1 MTRPTSES
9 HAGRLVGQ
17 AVLCTPFHFIHFADR
32 CCSFSLV
39 ISKLPFDQRAC
50 FIAGQAKSGT
60 TLLVALL
67 DNHPELLVLPEETA
81 YFPTVLTKYAP
92 RGRRA
97 QFDYLTK
104 QSLSNVLFGGP
115 CKWGKRNYSTFPRQ
129 KFFDTFESAAFDP
142 ANAQEDLL
150 VLMVKAYAAT
160 LERPLDTVARWVE
173 KTPANRNH
181 IPEIYR
187 RFPHAKILVTIRDPR
202 AILAAQIALEKT
214 RQTGRFSTYYVIAHW
229 RVAARLARGVRD
241 GRVPGFVVPYEK
253 LVYEPSRMMEEV
265 CAYLE
270 IDFDRDIVL
279 TPTKVGQF
287 WKGNSAARINFS
299 QISSEPATRW
309 EGELSEDEVGWVE
322 WHCRDLMPEFGYEPR
337 LSRRDL
343 RYFVRPIRGERPREY
358 IKSRAYSLRDQI
370 TR

>member
-1 MTRPTSES
+1 
-9 HAGRLVGQ
+9 
-17 AVLCTPFHFIHFADR
+17 
-32 CCSFSLV
+32 V
-39 ISKLPFDQRAC
+39 ILELPFEQRAC

-67 DNHPELLVLPEETA
+67 DSHPELLVLPEETA

-115 CKWGKRNYSTFPRQ
+115 CKWGKRSYSTFPRE
-129 KFFDTFESAAFDP
+129 KFLQTFERAAFDP

-160 LERPLDTVARWVE
+160 LGRSLDTIARWVE

-181 IPEIYR
+181 ITAILT
-187 RFPHAKILVTIRDPR
+187 RFARAKILVTLRDPR

-229 RVAARLARGVRD
+229 RVAAKLAKRIRD
-241 GRVPGFVVPYEK
+241 GEVPGFIVPYET
-253 LVYEPSRMMEEV
+253 LVCEPASTMEEV
-265 CAYLE
+265 CAYLG
-270 IDFDRDIVL
+270 IDFDPGTVL
-279 TPTKVGQF
+279 TPTKMGQF
-287 WKGNSAARINFS
+287 WSGNSAARISFS
-299 QISSEPATRW
+299 QISTEPVTRW
-309 EGELSEDEVGWVE
+309 ERELSEDEVGWVE
-322 WHCRDLMPEFGYEPR
+322 WHCRDLMPESGYQPR
-337 LSRRDL
+337 LSRREL

-358 IKSRAYSLRDQI
+358 LKSRAYSLRDDFI
-370 TR
+370 RGEVRPV

>member
-1 MTRPTSES
+1 
-9 HAGRLVGQ
+9 
-17 AVLCTPFHFIHFADR
+17 
-32 CCSFSLV
+32 
-39 ISKLPFDQRAC
+39 
-50 FIAGQAKSGT
+50 
-60 TLLVALL
+60 
-67 DNHPELLVLPEETA
+67 
-81 YFPTVLTKYAP
+81 
-92 RGRRA
+92 
-97 QFDYLTK
+97 
-104 QSLSNVLFGGP
+104 
-115 CKWGKRNYSTFPRQ
+115 
-129 KFFDTFESAAFDP
+129 
-142 ANAQEDLL
+142 
-150 VLMVKAYAAT
+150 MVKAYAAT
-160 LERPLDTVARWVE
+160 LERPLDMVARWVE

-187 RFPHAKILVTIRDPR
+187 RFPYAKILVTIRDPR

-214 RQTGRFSTYYVIAHW
+214 RQTGRFSIYYVIAHW
-229 RVAARLARGVRD
+229 RVAARLARRVRD
-241 GRVPGFVVPYEK
+241 GRIPGFVVPYEK
-253 LVYEPSRMMEEV
+253 LVYAPARMMEEV

>member
-1 MTRPTSES
+1 VTS
-9 HAGRLVGQ
+9 R
-17 AVLCTPFHFIHFADR
+17 
-32 CCSFSLV
+32 
-39 ISKLPFDQRAC
+39 LPFEQRAS

-104 QSLSNVLFGGP
+104 KSLSNVLFGGP
-115 CKWGKRNYSTFPRQ
+115 CKWGKRSYATFPRE
-129 KFFDTFESAAFDP
+129 KFLARFERAASDP

-160 LERPLDTVARWVE
+160 LERPLDTIGRWVE

-181 IPEIYR
+181 IPEILR
-187 RFPHAKILVTIRDPR
+187 RFPQAKILVTIRDPR

-229 RVAARLARGVRD
+229 LVAAGLARRVRD
-241 GRVPGFVVPYEK
+241 GEVPGLVVQYEQ
-253 LVYEPSRMMEEV
+253 LVCEPAQTMEEV

-270 IDFDRDIVL
+270 IDFDRQTVL
-279 TPTKVGQF
+279 TPTKVGRF
-287 WKGNSAARINFS
+287 WGGNSAARINFS
-299 QISSEPATRW
+299 QISPEPATRW
-309 EGELSEDEVGWVE
+309 QRELSEDEIGWVE
-322 WHCRDLMPEFGYEPR
+322 WHCRDLMPEFGYEPKLQR
-337 LSRRDL
+337 CEL
-343 RYFVRPIRGERPREY
+343 RSFVRPIRGERPREY
-358 IKSRAYSLRDQI
+358 AKSRLYSIRDAM
-370 TR
+370 TKSK

>member
-1 MTRPTSES
+1 M
-9 HAGRLVGQ
+9 
-17 AVLCTPFHFIHFADR
+17 
-32 CCSFSLV
+32 
-39 ISKLPFDQRAC
+39 ISTLAFEQRAC

-67 DNHPELLVLPEETA
+67 DSHPELLVLPEETA

-104 QSLSNVLFGGP
+104 KSLSNVLFGGP
-115 CKWGKRNYSTFPRQ
+115 CKWGKRNYATFPREQ
-129 KFFDTFESAAFDP
+129 FLATFERAAFDP

-160 LERPLDTVARWVE
+160 LGRSLDTVARWVE

-181 IPEIYR
+181 VSAILT
-187 RFPHAKILVTIRDPR
+187 RFPDAKILVTLRDPR

-229 RVAARLARGVRD
+229 RVAARLAKRVRD
-241 GRVPGFVVPYEK
+241 GDVPGLVVQYEN
-253 LVYEPSRMMEEV
+253 LVHQPARTMHEV
-265 CAYLE
+265 CSYLE
-270 IDFDRDIVL
+270 IKFDPDTVL

-287 WKGNSAARINFS
+287 WSGNSAARANFS
-299 QISSEPATRW
+299 KISTEPVARW
-309 EGELSEDEVGWVE
+309 QRELSEDEIGWVE
-322 WHCRDLMPEFGYEPR
+322 WHCRDLMPEFGYAPR
-337 LSRRDL
+337 LSRRQL
-343 RYFVRPIRGERPREY
+343 RYFVRPVRGERPREY
-358 IKSRAYSLRDQI
+358 VKSRAYSLRDEWI
-370 TR
+370 GG

>member
-1 MTRPTSES
+1 MIS
-9 HAGRLVGQ
+9 AGD
-17 AVLCTPFHFIHFADR
+17 I
-32 CCSFSLV
+32 V
-39 ISKLPFDQRAC
+39 ISRVVSNLPFDQRAC

-104 QSLSNVLFGGP
+104 KSLSNVLFGGP
-115 CKWGKRNYSTFPRQ
+115 CKWGKRSYATFPRE
-129 KFFDTFESAAFDP
+129 KFLQTFQQAAFDP
-142 ANAQEDLL
+142 VNAHQDLL
-150 VLMVKAYAAT
+150 VLMVEAYAAA
-160 LERPLDTVARWVE
+160 LERPLDTVTRWVE

-181 IPEIYR
+181 IPEILR

-229 RVAARLARGVRD
+229 LVAANLAKRIRD
-241 GRVPGFVVPYEK
+241 AEVPGYIVPYER
-253 LVYEPSRMMEEV
+253 LVREPARTMESV
-265 CAYLE
+265 CGYLE
-270 IDFDRDIVL
+270 IDFDPNTVL

-287 WKGNSAARINFS
+287 WSGNSAARTNFS
-299 QISSEPATRW
+299 QISIEPVT
-309 EGELSEDEVGWVE
+309 
-322 WHCRDLMPEFGYEPR
+322 
-337 LSRRDL
+337 
-343 RYFVRPIRGERPREY
+343 
-358 IKSRAYSLRDQI
+358 
-370 TR
+370 

>member
-1 MTRPTSES
+1 MKTSI
-9 HAGRLVGQ
+9 
-17 AVLCTPFHFIHFADR
+17 PP
-32 CCSFSLV
+32 
-39 ISKLPFDQRAC
+39 LPFEQRAC

-67 DNHPELLVLPEETA
+67 DNHPQLLVLPEETA

-115 CKWGKRNYSTFPRQ
+115 CKWGKRNYSTFPRER
-129 KFFDTFESAAFDP
+129 FLETFEREAFAP

-160 LERPLDTVARWVE
+160 LERPLDTVGRWVE

-181 IPEIYR
+181 IPAILA
-187 RFPHAKILVTIRDPR
+187 RFPHAKILVTLRDPR
-202 AILAAQIALEKT
+202 AVLAAQIALEKT
-214 RQTGRFSTYYVIAHW
+214 RKTGRFSTYYVIAHW
-229 RVAARLARGVRD
+229 RVAAKLAR
-241 GRVPGFVVPYEK
+241 RVGNKEIPGLVVPYEQ
-253 LVYEPSRMMEEV
+253 LVFEPAHMMEKV
-265 CAYLE
+265 CTYLE
-270 IDFDRDIVL
+270 IDFDPGTVL

-287 WKGNSAARINFS
+287 WSGNSASRINFS
-299 QISSEPATRW
+299 QITPEPATRW
-309 EGELSEDEVGWVE
+309 QHELSNEEIGWVE

-337 LSRRDL
+337 LSRREL
-343 RYFVRPIRGERPREY
+343 RYFMRPIRGERPKEY
-358 IKSRAYSLRDQI
+358 IKSRVYSIRDSM
-370 TR
+370 TKSE

>member
-1 MTRPTSES
+1 VT
-9 HAGRLVGQ
+9 
-17 AVLCTPFHFIHFADR
+17 
-32 CCSFSLV
+32 
-39 ISKLPFDQRAC
+39 SKLPFQERAC

-67 DNHPELLVLPEETA
+67 DSHPELLVLPEETA

-129 KFFDTFESAAFDP
+129 KFRETFERAAFDP
-142 ANAQEDLL
+142 ANAQEELL
-150 VLMVKAYAAT
+150 LLMVKAYAAT
-160 LERPLDTVARWVE
+160 LGRSLETITRWVE

-181 IPEIYR
+181 ISAILT
-187 RFPHAKILVTIRDPR
+187 RFPEAKILVTLRDPR

-229 RVAARLARGVRD
+229 RVGAKLARRI
-241 GRVPGFVVPYEK
+241 REKEVPGFVVQYES
-253 LVYEPSRMMEEV
+253 LVRQPARTMEDV

-270 IDFDRDIVL
+270 IHFDPDTVL
-279 TPTKVGQF
+279 VPTKAGHF
-287 WKGNSAARINFS
+287 WSGNSAARVNFS
-299 QISSEPATRW
+299 DISTEPVTRW
-309 EGELSEDEVGWVE
+309 QRELSEDEIGWVE
-322 WHCRDLMPEFGYEPR
+322 WHCRDLMPQFGYEPR
-337 LSRRDL
+337 LSRREL
-343 RYFVRPIRGERPREY
+343 RYFLRPVRGERTREY
-358 IKSRAYSLRDQI
+358 IKSRAYSLRDDLA
-370 TR
+370 RGGV